1 MSQRT
6 AYDPRPLYE
15 ERNLERIS
23 DRLDRPRQRLAI
35 GADHGGFPL
44 KEKLRRFLEEE
55 LRVPYLDCG
64 CDSTD
69 SVDYPDIAV
78 RVGKAVQSGEAEL
91 GLMIDAAGVGST
103 MTLNRLSGIRAA
115 LCHDPY
121 TAKNSRAH
129 NDANVLVLGS
139 QVVHPGEAARLLRL
153 WLNSEFEGGRHARRV
168 DKIRAL
174 DLHGPREECGCQRPD
189 PAQTECQC
197 SGLRGPESD
206 QRGTR

>member
-1 MSQRT
+1 MSRRT

-15 ERNLERIS
+15 ERNAERNS
-23 DRLDRPRQRLAI
+23 DRANRPRQRLAI
-35 GADHGGFPL
+35 GADHGGYPL

-55 LRVPYLDCG
+55 LHVQYLDCG
-64 CDSTD
+64 CYSTD

-78 RVGKAVQSGEAEL
+78 RVGKAVQTGEAEL

-103 MTLNRLSGIRAA
+103 MTLNRLSGVRAA

-153 WLNSEFEGGRHARRV
+153 WLSTEFEGGRHARRV

-174 DLHGPREECGCQRPD
+174 DLPRPKDECGCQRTD
-189 PAQTECQC
+189 TAQAECGC
-197 SGLRGPESD
+197 GVARGKDRP
-206 QRGTR
+206 R